1 MKRSSPSVPHPQ
13 AALSG
18 QTLIIEGDRIPV
30 EHRRIPLKDVQLDPG
45 NPRIQHAVKQQSKNG
60 SLTQDQLRTLI
71 LDRPGVSELFRSI
84 RDNGGLFEPIY
95 VRPDGRIIEGNCRA
109 ASYLKLHGIDTKDIR
124 WQTIPA
130 VFVPEIS
137 DRQVAIL
144 QGHYHVAGKNKW
156 LAYEKAGHLHAMHT
170 NLGMDAKAIGQA
182 LGMHERDVLRDL
194 KAYEIMTEKVLPKM
208 KGAKGPEKWSF
219 VSEFYKRKGL
229 ADYRSNPANVD
240 AFVKLVVD
248 KKLKHGADVRKLEK
262 IISHPK
268 AVRELK
274 THGVERAM
282 SVVGQV
288 DPTANSIH
296 FRKLK
301 QTAKLL
307 QHLPS
312 NELQLLRD
320 SEKPRAILTE
330 LFAAVKNVAKAAG
343 LTLS

>member
-1 MKRSSPSVPHPQ
+1 MKSTSPAHPPT
-13 AALSG
+13 AL
-18 QTLIIEGDRIPV
+18 TDEALIIEGERVPV
-30 EHRRIPLKDVQLDPG
+30 EHRRMLLKDVLLDPA
-45 NPRIQHAVKQQSKNG
+45 NPRIQHAVKQKAKNG
-60 SLTQDQLRTLI
+60 FLSQDDLRALI
-71 LDRPGVSELFRSI
+71 LERPGVPELFKLI
-84 RDNGGLFEPIY
+84 RDNGGLLEPIY
-95 VRPDGRIIEGNCRA
+95 VRPDGRVIEGNCRA
-109 ASYLKLHGIDTKDIR
+109 ASYLKLHGIDKKDTR

-156 LAYEKAGHLHAMHT
+156 LAYEKAGHLHVMHT
-170 NLGMDAKAIGQA
+170 TLGMDPKAIGQA

-229 ADYRSNPANVD
+229 ADYRAKPANVD

-262 IISHPK
+262 IIAHPSAIK
-268 AVRELK
+268 ELK
-274 THGVERAM
+274 KHGVESAM
-282 SVVGQV
+282 SVVGEV
-288 DPTANSIH
+288 DPTANSIP

-312 NELQLLRD
+312 HELKLLRE
-320 SEKPRAILTE
+320 SEKPRAILKE